1 MARNKLS
8 NTFLKLDTDTSQNK
22 QDNTSFY
29 DGQNLRLVSDEA
41 LTNGALVNFK
51 GTKAKINLGHKST
64 KLKGYAEI
72 GDDLA
77 LLLHRPVTELVPD
90 SPIISIADT
99 TLSNYEVSTPLENT
113 TFNNTEDVELDES
126 IINKFNGVD
135 DIALGAVVHAGYS
148 GGTNIF
154 KLLPEFRYKIEFTAT
169 GVGTIN
175 PSIVIF
181 NIQGTQLHEGVTKAK
196 LKLAKSD
203 VLLYREFTG
212 TTTITESISFY
223 VPNTENYY
231 IAFYPNGFTE
241 DATYITNNTIDA
253 SVDITINNIWYN
265 KGWDIDYISP
275 QLKNRFIWNPPV
287 SSTPV
292 DISSD
297 VFPYK
302 TGDGT
307 EPFKLTVRFSEI
319 SARNARIVMVD
330 AGNNEIQPL
339 SIVSCVGDD
348 LHGGGFDL
356 WDDGDGYSY
365 SLLNGSPVG
374 TTDVTVS
381 AIFLYDSVEIT
392 SGCKFVIEYESTES
406 ANITIDEQHVEYL
419 NNYGVGTGEVN
430 TLTDTFTLIDSDY
443 KQIPVIDIDY
453 IKYSPYTTEFY
464 DILIESYHNIAFDF
478 TGGYKYEIDLTAI
491 SDTHSSIKLGI
502 GTSFDAPEKEEYVT
516 SGIAHKLIVDLTQVT
531 GSFYLLL
538 WSHLNETIDIT
549 VSNMISISPLDILL
563 YTIPTNDKIIF
574 QFKGLTTIGGTSSYS
589 IKIKDT
595 IGAEVSTYSYLKE
608 ASNPTVHDVFFENQ
622 LGYKVYLRMCP
633 DTLVKTEMLISDV
646 REYLLDNN
654 KTYPLNI
661 LQNNKLCKINI
672 SQDSIL
678 THNGE
683 IVTHLGEPITVDIG
697 IGTLVTPY
705 IIYRV
710 VNTLTQETLYTTQS
724 NTLGDI
730 EFSFTTP
737 NNTGIYR
744 LYVDFIVNGLAALN
758 VALTDG
764 VITYY
769 TVSAENAYG
778 NIIAKVTPDNT
789 NVLQDITILYS
800 DAYSKDSLAFDSV
813 EQVQVLGLYET
824 NDSKKIYFAVPD
836 KPLRLFNIATN
847 DFSIAEATS
856 LDILPN
862 SVTSSINIT
871 DIIPGG
877 NIPNGKI
884 QYACRLFDK
893 YGAETSFSSASELI
907 SLTQSNVG
915 DDSFTGGDVEISSG
929 KSTRVHVQLSIYN
942 NFKYIR
948 LYAIHYSTADIPE
961 IYLVGEKEITN
972 NFATFID
979 TGIKLDTIT
988 LEEFN
993 AFGGRVFSAEV
1004 IEEKNNI
1011 LFAANIKESQDVIA
1025 PEDLDCRAYRFDG
1038 IRWCRIWERDD
1049 ITNPS
1054 YYTINSDGDWDF
1066 WKYNYTANDYI
1077 IVDSGLNWSIPITA
1091 DAINRYND
1099 EFLKPSGS
1107 NVHPYL
1113 YDKQSD
1119 GTTIGG
1125 TGKIVSYEIKT
1136 SDGFT
1141 IVNDGKLNVTNANED
1156 FILKSTSLKQGEVY
1170 RIGLVPYD
1178 LKGKPYFVH
1187 WVGDIR
1193 MPYVDTLQESIA
1205 YKIPIGGVQNIT
1217 YTNKN
1222 IYIEV
1227 SINKFNIPQNIINKL
1242 SGFKLVYVE
1251 RKDVDKSV
1259 IAQGYTNGS
1268 MLYSEKLAG
1277 YGFNTFYTGS
1287 NDDSD
1292 NTTKSNYHYIHQF
1305 ISPEFNINNGKIV
1318 EEADLR
1324 LHVNKIISKIYYKG
1338 SSGYMS
1344 SPVSYIRQNIIY
1356 PTTKEIQSGITTNN
1370 TLQSVTGKRYIED
1383 PLTVTVN
1390 VGTSFGINNVVKTS
1404 LKTKN
1409 DSGGYIAVANNK
1421 NITIH
1426 NRVISNT
1433 LNTAR
1438 GDEKEATMFG
1448 PTGIIFTSDY
1458 ALLVKN
1464 YSTEIGTQ
1472 EQWIYVLDLYRNNA
1486 VTRYGG
1492 DTYQARSVNSYI
1504 SLSEFIPATE
1514 HIITSF
1520 GDTYNSVFD
1529 ILLSG
1534 KDFFDDSVIDS
1545 NTIQTIGLY
1554 PIESSVNCFL
1564 TSIKPSTIN
1573 YSNLNESQTIG
1584 IETWG
1589 DEYPL
1594 IGNTNRYNSVYSVN
1608 SKYPLYYPKPLF
1620 FDKLSTEPYTIN
1632 HSQKKI
1638 RGEYTDSW
1646 TKFLYANS
1654 LEVSGKYG
1662 AIHGLTHYNNK
1673 LIFFQEDAVGT
1684 VAVNERYLIG
1694 KDASQ
1699 LALGTGGV
1707 LERYDYLK
1715 YNTGIIKPNHFL
1727 NTETELF
1734 YIDHNKKVIDILS
1747 EGQQVLSF
1755 AKGVNALFRHIY
1767 KDKNTLV
1774 AIGYDPQ
1781 YKEVLFTINN
1791 NVEAKTLVYSTMTG
1805 TFVPCHSTTP
1815 EIYINLNKELLSF
1828 ITSNQDIAVNTN
1840 SYIYRHNA
1848 GDFGETYSEAGFKL
1862 VEDAIVKNIKPSYVS
1877 FIVNTKGITVCVFD
1891 NIEFNTEVRELTS
1904 SEYYTGPFADTTYV
1918 EETIDTI
1925 EFKNSYQALSTPIKV
1940 KSNTTVLP
1948 NASRR
1953 IRGWNMAIPLTA
1965 TSNRFVDT
1973 FLSVKMNYN
1982 NNTNKLFKLHDVITY
1997 IREANK

>member
-90 SPIISIADT
+90 SPTISIADT
-99 TLSNYEVSTPLENT
+99 TLSNYEVSIPLENT
-113 TFNNTEDVELDES
+113 TFSNTEDVELNES
-126 IINKFNGVD
+126 IRNEFTGVD
-135 DIALGAVVHAGYS
+135 NIALGAVVHVVYSS
-148 GGTNIF
+148 GGSNIF

-181 NIQGTQLHEGVTKAK
+181 NFQGIQVHENVIKAK

-241 DATYITNNTIDA
+241 DATYITNNIIDA

-265 KGWDIDYISP
+265 KGWDIDYVSP

-292 DISSD
+292 DISNN
-297 VFPYK
+297 VFPYTPVGGVK
-302 TGDGT
+302 
-307 EPFKLTVRFSEI
+307 PFKVTLRFSEL
-319 SARNARIVMVD
+319 SAKNARIVMVD
-330 AGNNEIQPL
+330 DSNIEIEPDAIIACNE
-339 SIVSCVGDD
+339 DD
-348 LHGGGFDL
+348 LYPAGFDL
-356 WDDGDGYSY
+356 LNNDGSGDGYSY
-365 SLLNGSPVG
+365 SFVNGASVG

-381 AIFLYDSVEIT
+381 AIFLYDNIEEIT

-406 ANITIDEQHVEYL
+406 ANITIDEQHVEYI
-419 NNYGVGTGEVN
+419 NNYGSGAGEVN
-430 TLTDTFTLIDSDY
+430 SSTDVFTLIDSYY
-443 KQIPVIDIDY
+443 KQKHPENIDY

-464 DILIESYHNIAFDF
+464 DILIESYLNIVFNF

-491 SDTHSSIKLGI
+491 SDTHGSIKLGI

-531 GSFYLLL
+531 GSSYLLL
-538 WSHLNETIDIT
+538 WSHINETIDIT
-549 VSNMISISPLDILL
+549 VSNIVSISPLDILL

-574 QFKGLTTIGGTSSYS
+574 QFKGLTTIGGTSSYD

-595 IGAEVSTYSYLKE
+595 IDAEVSTYSYLKE
-608 ASNPTVHDVFFENQ
+608 TSNPTVHDVFFENQ

-633 DTLVKTEMLISDV
+633 DALVGTEMLISDV

-661 LQNNKLCKINI
+661 LQNNKLCKVNI

-678 THNGE
+678 TH
-683 IVTHLGEPITVDIG
+683 
-697 IGTLVTPY
+697 IGTLATPY
-705 IIYRV
+705 IIYKV
-710 VNTLTQETLYTTQS
+710 VNTLTQEILYTTQS
-724 NTLGDI
+724 NILEDI
-730 EFSFTTP
+730 EFSFITP

-744 LYVDFIVNGLAALN
+744 LYVGFINEFAALS

-764 VITYY
+764 IITYY
-769 TVSAENAYG
+769 TVSAESAYG

-789 NVLQDITILYS
+789 NARQDITILYS

-862 SVTSSINIT
+862 SVTSSVSIT
-871 DIIPGG
+871 DIVPGG

-915 DDSFTGGDVEISSG
+915 DDSFTGGDIEISSG

-942 NFKYIR
+942 NFKYVR
-948 LYAIHYSTADIPE
+948 LYAIHYSTPDIPE

-1025 PEDLDCRAYRFDG
+1025 PEDLDCRAYRFDSTG
-1038 IRWCRIWERDD
+1038 RCKIWERDD

-1054 YYTINSDGDWDF
+1054 YYTINSNGDWDF
-1066 WKYNYTANDYI
+1066 WKYNYTENDYI
-1077 IVDSGLNWSIPITA
+1077 IVDSGHNWSIPITA

-1099 EFLKPSGS
+1099 EFLKSSGS

-1113 YDKQSD
+1113 YDRQSN
-1119 GTTIGG
+1119 GNTIGG

-1136 SDGFT
+1136 SDGVT
-1141 IVNDGKLNVTNANED
+1141 VVNDGKLNVTNTNQE

-1193 MPYVDTLQESIA
+1193 MPYVDTLQESIV
-1205 YKIPIGGVQNIT
+1205 YKTGTGDVPNIT
-1217 YTNKN
+1217 YINKN

-1227 SINKFNIPQNIINKL
+1227 SINKFNIPQNIISKL

-1268 MLYSEKLAG
+1268 MLYSEELAG
-1277 YGFNTFYTGS
+1277 YGFNTYYTGS
-1287 NDDSD
+1287 DDDSY
-1292 NTTKSNYHYIHQF
+1292 NVEKVNYHYIHQF
-1305 ISPEFNINNGKIV
+1305 ISPEFNINNGKII

-1324 LHVNKIISKIYYKG
+1324 LHVNKIISKINYR
-1338 SSGYMS
+1338 YMT
-1344 SPVSYIRQNIIY
+1344 SPVDYKRHYIIY
-1356 PTTKEIQSGITTNN
+1356 PNTKEIQSGVTTNN
-1370 TLQSVTGKRYIED
+1370 TLQSVTGKRFVED
-1383 PLTVTVN
+1383 PFTFTVS
-1390 VGTSFGINNVVKTS
+1390 VGTSFDINNVIKTS

-1409 DSGGYIAVANNK
+1409 DSGGYIAVANNE

-1438 GDEKEATMFG
+1438 GDKKEATMFG
-1448 PTGIIFTSDY
+1448 PTGIVFTSDY

-1472 EQWIYVLDLYRNNA
+1472 KSWIYVLDLYRNNA

-1504 SLSEFIPATE
+1504 SLSEFIPTTE
-1514 HIITSF
+1514 YIITSF

-1534 KDFFDDSVIDS
+1534 RDFFDDPDIDS
-1545 NTIQTIGLY
+1545 NTIQTSGLY

-1573 YSNLNESQTIG
+1573 NSNLNESQTIG

-1589 DEYPL
+1589 AEYPL

-1620 FDKLSTEPYTIN
+1620 FDELSTEPYTIS

-1654 LEVSGKYG
+1654 LEVSGRYG

-1781 YKEVLFTINN
+1781 YKEVLFAINN

-1828 ITSNQDIAVNTN
+1828 ITSNQDSAVNTD
-1840 SYIYRHNA
+1840 SYIYRHNV

-1877 FIVNTKGITVCVFD
+1877 FIVNTKDITVCIFD
-1891 NIEFNTEVRELTS
+1891 NVEFNTEVRELTS
-1904 SEYYTGPFADTTYV
+1904 SEYYTGPFADTTCV

-1940 KSNTTVLP
+1940 KSNTAVLP

-1953 IRGWNMAIPLTA
+1953 IRGWNMAIPLTT

-1997 IREANK
+1997 IRKANK